1 MKIISPIQKR
11 RSRIVII
18 PLIDIMF
25 FLLASF
31 MMISLQMS
39 RTANIKVNLPTATQ
53 AAQDY
58 KPDMV
63 NIAVDKSGT
72 VWLEKKQI
80 TLPELSLVL
89 SNRFRADINLPVYI
103 SGDRDTLHGDM
114 VNVYQ
119 AVRSRGHPESR
130 VYDGKPKFNR
140 AMKIRTPIP
149 EKKSRLEIIPL
160 IDIMF
165 FLLASFMMISLQM
178 QIVRTVKANLP
189 TATLATSSTKPDI
202 VNLLVNRDGQVS
214 VDKKAI
220 SFADLT
226 TLLTNRYSVN
236 TNLPVYITGS
246 SDATHGS
253 VIYVLDLVK
262 RAGISHVAIAVK
274 AAPDQP

>member
-1 MKIISPIQKR
+1 MRLPSPIPKR

-39 RTANIKVNLPTATQ
+39 RTANIKVNLPSATQ

-80 TLPELSLVL
+80 ALPDLSQVL
-89 SNRFRADINLPVYI
+89 TARFHANTNLPVYI

-119 AVRSRGHPESR
+119 AVRS
-130 VYDGKPKFNR
+130 
-140 AMKIRTPIP
+140 
-149 EKKSRLEIIPL
+149 
-160 IDIMF
+160 
-165 FLLASFMMISLQM
+165 
-178 QIVRTVKANLP
+178 
-189 TATLATSSTKPDI
+189 
-202 VNLLVNRDGQVS
+202 
-214 VDKKAI
+214 
-220 SFADLT
+220 
-226 TLLTNRYSVN
+226 
-236 TNLPVYITGS
+236 
-246 SDATHGS
+246 
-253 VIYVLDLVK
+253 
-262 RAGISHVAIAVK
+262 AGIQKVAFMTENQNP
-274 AAPDQP
+274 AAP